1 MSIKKNHRLKFEDLT
16 KGCRNFQIR
25 SHQRTPSGSRD
36 FKEATK
42 RDALQRLEVELEK
55 LLSSAQQNRKPLLE
69 KEYRGFKNL
78 FSRFLAER
86 KSCPTLVQLR
96 TPP

>member
-1 MSIKKNHRLKFEDLT
+1 MHLSL
-16 KGCRNFQIR
+16 QIR

-42 RDALQRLEVELEK
+42 RDALARLEVELEK
-55 LLSSAQQNRKPLLE
+55 LLASAPDNKRPLIE

-86 KSCPTLVQLR
+86 KS
-96 TPP
+96 